1 MIMVVI
7 FMKLYY
13 SQFSDLSQW
22 LYEINTDS
30 ETNA

>member
-7 FMKLYY
+7 FIKLYY

-22 LYEINTDS
+22 LYEINIDFDT
-30 ETNA
+30 EK